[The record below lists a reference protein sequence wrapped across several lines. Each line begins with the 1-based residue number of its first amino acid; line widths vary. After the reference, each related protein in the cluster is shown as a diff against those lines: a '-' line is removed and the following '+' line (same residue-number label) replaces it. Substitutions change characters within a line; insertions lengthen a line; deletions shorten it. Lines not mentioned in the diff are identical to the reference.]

1 MVNTVRKRRI
11 ITRSIARKN
20 KKNNTSKRYTKKIVN
35 KMFGGVTPIKKD
47 YSNDPYRETAISW
60 TLHAMKSMLGIK
72 SVRNKVLKHFYP
84 EIKNLANA
92 ETFDAFDPAEKIVK
106 YVEGIMQIEPYIVFT
121 ATNMAELVAVPETHY
136 QTFYMD
142 NINKQVF
149 AIDPARKNG
158 KDGIYTPFV
167 SNDLLKPLFE
177 RHGYTFTFIE
187 MTNPAQ
193 SSIRD
198 VFCQSWSLYILI
210 DILKNGV
217 HKVKIPKP
225 QLERYGVL
233 LQFYKDILQIP
244 TMPQTLK
251 KEYTSELKANKDV
264 ILSDGTEDDYKH
276 LLGMD
281 PALLIGQMKKKDM
294 E

>member
-1 MVNTVRKRRI
+1 MVNTLRKRRI

-20 KKNNTSKRYTKKIVN
+20 KNNNTSKRSTSKRVN
-35 KMFGGVTPIKKD
+35 KMFGGVTPPKD

-84 EIKNLANA
+84 SIKNLANA

-106 YVEGIMQIEPYIVFT
+106 YVEGIMHVEPYVVFT

-136 QTFYMD
+136 QTFYVD

-177 RHGYTFTFIE
+177 KHGYTFTFIE

-198 VFCQSWSLYILI
+198 VFCQSWSLYILLE
-210 DILKNGV
+210 ILKNGI

-264 ILSDGTEDDYKH
+264 ILSDGTEADYKH

-281 PALLIGQMKKKDM
+281 PAILLQQMKKKDM

>member
-1 MVNTVRKRRI
+1 MVNTIRKRRNVKNRI
-11 ITRSIARKN
+11 IEPSITR
-20 KKNNTSKRYTKKIVN
+20 KR
-35 KMFGGVTPIKKD
+35 KMFGGITPIVKD
-47 YSNDPYRETAISW
+47 YSNDPYRETANSW
-60 TLHAMKSMLGIK
+60 ALHAMKSMLGIK

-84 EIKNLANA
+84 MIKNLTKA
-92 ETFDAFDPAEKIVK
+92 ETFDAFDPVEKIVK
-106 YVEGIMQIEPYIVFT
+106 YVEGIMSVEHYVVFT

-136 QTFYMD
+136 QTFYVD

-149 AIDPARKNG
+149 AVDPARKNG
-158 KDGIYTPFV
+158 KDGIYTPYV
-167 SNDLLKPLFE
+167 SNDLLRPLFE
-177 RHGYTFTFIE
+177 KHGYAFTFIE

-198 VFCQSWSLYILI
+198 VFCQSWSLYILL
-210 DILKNGV
+210 DILQKGV
-217 HKVKIPKP
+217 HKVKIPKQ

-233 LQFYKDILQIP
+233 LKFYKEILQIP
-244 TMPQTLK
+244 KLAQTLK
-251 KEYTSELKANKDV
+251 KEYVSELKANKDV
-264 ILSDGTEDDYKH
+264 ILSDGTELDYKY